1 MIVAGQSRITP
12 AVQAVMARTTDPRM
26 REILTA
32 LIAHLHGFVR
42 DARLSEDEFRAAIQL
57 LIGMGRQ
64 STDTHNEFVLMAGSL
79 GVSSLVCLLNNG
91 DDGATETSQNL
102 LGPFWRLNQPE
113 TENGGSI
120 LRGDTPGPRLYGRFG
135 VQTRDGAPIVGG
147 MVDVWHASPAGLYE
161 NQDPGQADMNLRG
174 KFRTDAG
181 GEVRFRSVKPH
192 RYPIPTDTTVGTL
205 LAAQGRHPY
214 RPAHVHAL
222 VFKDGFKTLTSQ
234 VYVDDREWLETDVQ
248 FGVTEA
254 LIGNIARHDGPHPED
269 GDVGEWWTL
278 DHVFIMEPGEATM
291 PIPPIK

>member
-1 MIVAGQSRITP
+1 MTISRQSQITP

-32 LIAHLHGFVR
+32 LITHLHGFVR
-42 DARLSEDEFRAAIQL
+42 DARLTEAEFQAATRILNQ
-57 LIGMGRQ
+57 MGAQ
-64 STDTHNEFVLMAGSL
+64 SSDTHNEFVLMAGSL

-102 LGPFWRLNQPE
+102 LGPFWRANQPE
-113 TENGGSI
+113 TANGASI
-120 LRGDTPGPRLYGRFG
+120 LRSPTPGPRLYARLI
-135 VQTRDGAPIVGG
+135 VQTRAGAPIAGA
-147 MVDVWHASPAGLYE
+147 MVDVWQASPDGLYE

-174 KFRTDAG
+174 RLRTDAG

-205 LAAQGRHPY
+205 LAAQGRHPC

-234 VYVDDREWLETDVQ
+234 VYVDDSEWLESDVQ

-254 LIGNIARHDGPHPED
+254 LIGQIARHDGPHPED
-269 GDVGEWWTL
+269 GDVGE
-278 DHVFIMEPGEATM
+278 
-291 PIPPIK
+291 